1 MLLSFKR
8 YKGLYIY
15 LPLNTSH
22 FHIQS
27 VGSREKLYTSSSSE
41 ISDKKNKNKKKQCS
55 PAVVTGRALS
65 YVIYGDNTRRHLLEI
80 LFSFLLYVCCSS
92 HCFHLS
98 KILTFCFSFRK
109 MIVSLCCIAVYLL
122 LL

>member
-8 YKGLYIY
+8 YKGLHIY

-41 ISDKKNKNKKKQCS
+41 ISDKKKKK
-55 PAVVTGRALS
+55 
-65 YVIYGDNTRRHLLEI
+65 
-80 LFSFLLYVCCSS
+80 
-92 HCFHLS
+92 
-98 KILTFCFSFRK
+98 KIKKKKKKKKRKRKKKEKEKKRKRKKLKRKIDKK
-109 MIVSLCCIAVYLL
+109 MII
-122 LL
+122 

>member
-8 YKGLYIY
+8 YKGLHIY

-41 ISDKKNKNKKKQCS
+41 ISDKKKKKK
-55 PAVVTGRALS
+55 L
-65 YVIYGDNTRRHLLEI
+65 
-80 LFSFLLYVCCSS
+80 
-92 HCFHLS
+92 
-98 KILTFCFSFRK
+98 KKRK
-109 MIVSLCCIAVYLL
+109 RKKKEKEKKKKKKKKEKEKN
-122 LL
+122 